1 MAGQIQVKWDDQMAE
16 RVLAIVSRTGSATK
30 AADMVGIHYQT
41 IHYHRR
47 TDVEFAARYQQAM
60 DDAFHAV
67 LSRGMDLALDEVK
80 PSERLIETLLK
91 FRWPERLQS
100 FLAVQTNSA
109 PAGLDPAVIARM
121 EPADRMMLASLLEKY
136 LDAASSQPRTIDAAG
151 PQGL

>member
-1 MAGQIQVKWDDQMAE
+1 MAGQMQVKWNDDMAA
-16 RVLAIVSRTGSATK
+16 RVLEVVSRTGSAMR
-30 AADMVGIHYQT
+30 AAEHCGVHHQT

-47 TDVEFAARYQQAM
+47 TDPAFAAAYQTAM

-67 LSRGMDLALDEVK
+67 LGRGMDLALDEVK

-121 EPADRMMLASLLEKY
+121 DPSDRMMLANLLEKY
-136 LDAASSQPRTIDAAG
+136 LDAASQPSLVHA
-151 PQGL
+151 P